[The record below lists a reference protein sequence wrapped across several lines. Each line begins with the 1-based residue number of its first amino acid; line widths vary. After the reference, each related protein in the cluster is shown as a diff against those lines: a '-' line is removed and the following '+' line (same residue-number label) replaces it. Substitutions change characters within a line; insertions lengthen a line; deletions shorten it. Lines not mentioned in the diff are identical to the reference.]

1 MYARFSKAGNG
12 HPCVQQQLTEHTQK
26 NFRQSLPRGVEEE
39 REKNQKGYWKALCV
53 ID

>member
-1 MYARFSKAGNG
+1 MYARFSKYGNG
-12 HPCVQQQLTEHTQK
+12 HWCVQQQLTEHTEI

-39 REKNQKGYWKALCV
+39 REKNQKDYCKALWV